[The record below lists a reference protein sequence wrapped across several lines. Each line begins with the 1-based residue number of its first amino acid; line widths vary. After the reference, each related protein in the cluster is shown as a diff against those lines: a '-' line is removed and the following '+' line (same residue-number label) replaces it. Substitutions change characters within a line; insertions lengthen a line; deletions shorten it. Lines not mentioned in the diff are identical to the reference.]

1 MALISIAGP
10 VFTKKKICVRST
22 RGSSPRPRACHT
34 IEMVFVDDGSSDGSA
49 QILGKVAP
57 HDPHVCVV
65 HLSRNFGHHPASTAA
80 VRFSS
85 GDAVVLTDGD
95 LQDPPDLVREGRRVR
110 EPCSRAAGRG
120 PRRGRGA
127 SHQRL
132 SRHVPLAFRRA
143 DAWDVGVF
151 SSMSAQV
158 ATEIARMPERY
169 RYLQDLRWRAGHRC
183 AGVWWDREQR
193 SAGAPKQGPER
204 LFM

>member
-10 VFTKKKICVRST
+10 VFTKKKICARST

-34 IEMVFVDDGSSDGSA
+34 IEMVFVDDDSSDGSA

-57 HDPHVCVV
+57 HDLHVCVV

-80 VRFSS
+80 VRFTS

-95 LQDPPDLVREGRRVR
+95 LQDPLDLVREGKKGPGVVLGRCR
-110 EPCSRAAGRG
+110 SRSETGARG
-120 PRRGRGA
+120 LLIGA
-127 SHQRL
+127 CHGT
-132 SRHVPLAFRRA
+132 FRWPSGA
-143 DAWDVGVF
+143 PMPWGVGVF

-158 ATEIARMPERY
+158 ATEIARMPERN

-183 AGVWWDREQR
+183 AEVW
-193 SAGAPKQGPER
+193 
-204 LFM
+204 